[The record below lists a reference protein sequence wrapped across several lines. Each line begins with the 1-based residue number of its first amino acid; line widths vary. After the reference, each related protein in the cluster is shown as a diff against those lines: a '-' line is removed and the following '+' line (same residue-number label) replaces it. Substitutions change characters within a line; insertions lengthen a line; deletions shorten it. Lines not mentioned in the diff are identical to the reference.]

1 MPQPV
6 LSPQPHPVPFLQLL
20 PLLPL
25 VLHLAPRLH
34 LNRHR
39 HLSLP
44 LNPLRRPS
52 LLLLSPIMALLACI
66 PFHGRLAERGLPL
79 EDLAQMW
86 ESGLPLLVAL
96 SSPVMELLLKFIVSP
111 GRPMVPTSLLVIPE
125 PYRSIRMTRS
135 DVGTIGRPG
144 DTINFSRS
152 SITGEES
159 ASRRGRPDSHI

>member
-6 LSPQPHPVPFLQLL
+6 LSPQPHPVPFLQQL

-25 VLHLAPRLH
+25 VLHLAPRLR
-34 LNRHR
+34 LNRQRRR

-66 PFHGRLAERGLPL
+66 PFHGRLPERGLPQ

-86 ESGLPLLVAL
+86 ESGLSLPEAL
-96 SSPVMELLLKFIVSP
+96 CSPVMGILL
-111 GRPMVPTSLLVIPE
+111 
-125 PYRSIRMTRS
+125 
-135 DVGTIGRPG
+135 
-144 DTINFSRS
+144 
-152 SITGEES
+152 
-159 ASRRGRPDSHI
+159 

>member
-6 LSPQPHPVPFLQLL
+6 LSPQPHPVPFLPLL

-25 VLHLAPRLH
+25 VLR
-34 LNRHR
+34 LNRHLSLP
-39 HLSLP
+39 LSLP

-86 ESGLPLLVAL
+86 ESGLPLLEAL
-96 SSPVMELLLKFIVSP
+96 SSPVMELLLKYIVSP
-111 GRPMVPTSLLVIPE
+111 GRPMVPTSLLVILME
-125 PYRSIRMTRS
+125 RYGSGM
-135 DVGTIGRPG
+135 VLLALL
-144 DTINFSRS
+144 F
-152 SITGEES
+152 
-159 ASRRGRPDSHI
+159 